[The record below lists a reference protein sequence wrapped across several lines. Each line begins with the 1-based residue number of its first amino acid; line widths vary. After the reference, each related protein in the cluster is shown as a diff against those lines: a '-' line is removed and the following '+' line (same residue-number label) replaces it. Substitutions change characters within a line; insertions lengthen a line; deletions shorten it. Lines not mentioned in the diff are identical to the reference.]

1 MGTTETFRFNRFTNN
16 VPQCACISILQD
28 SVVEGREFFE
38 VSLRTF
44 DSRVQLAQNSSL
56 ATVIIAD
63 DDGTYYASVLDT
75 DVVKLMADAKW
86 MERTLHNSSVIVA
99 WILLVLRSIVLES
112 LHEFQFTVE
121 CYSINF
127 VVHAIMHE

>member
-44 DSRVQLAQNSSL
+44 DFRVQLAQNSSV

-63 DDGTYYASVLDT
+63 DDGMYYASVLDT
-75 DVVKLMADAKW
+75 NVVKLMADAKW

-112 LHEFQFTVE
+112 LYEFQFTVE

-127 VVHAIMHE
+127 VTPVY

>member
-1 MGTTETFRFNRFTNN
+1 MVEQLYYYVYFNALFLPIGGIDFMGTAETFRFNRFTSN

-38 VSLRTF
+38 VSLSTF

-63 DDGTYYASVLDT
+63 DDGTYYGSVLDT
-75 DVVKLMADAKW
+75 DVVKLMAGAKW
-86 MERTLHNSSVIVA
+86 MERTLHNLSVIVQHRFC
-99 WILLVLRSIVLES
+99 LDS
-112 LHEFQFTVE
+112 LSVE
-121 CYSINF
+121 I
-127 VVHAIMHE
+127 

>member
-75 DVVKLMADAKW
+75 NVVKLMADAKW
-86 MERTLHNSSVIVA
+86 MERTLHNSSVIA
-99 WILLVLRSIVLES
+99 QHRFCSDS
-112 LHEFQFTVE
+112 LSVE
-121 CYSINF
+121 
-127 VVHAIMHE
+127 V